1 MAMPNRY
8 RAEEDPSMPF
18 LVLLTDRS
26 PQVALPALLEVAPD
40 LKMEPLSIASLG
52 HALDLE
58 PEALIVDAVE
68 NTAQAWSVLTDLRT
82 RDARIPVTVV
92 VERDQLERYAWHEV
106 ADELVFPGAPA
117 AELRV
122 RLAMLR
128 RRAGA
133 GDGTVIKL
141 GPLAID
147 TETYRVTASGR
158 PLDLT
163 FKEFELLRF
172 LAQRPGRVFTRPSLL
187 REVWGYDF
195 YGGTRTVD
203 VHVRR
208 LRAKLGPEHEHLIE
222 TVRSVGYRAAGPGD

>member
-1 MAMPNRY
+1 
-8 RAEEDPSMPF
+8 MPF
-18 LVLLTDRS
+18 LALLSDRT
-26 PQVALPALLEVAPD
+26 PDTALPALLEAAPD
-40 LKMEPLSIASLG
+40 LKIEPLSVGSLE
-52 HALDLE
+52 HVLAIE
-58 PEALIVDAVE
+58 PEAIVVDAGE
-68 NTAQAWSVLTDLRT
+68 NAPQAWSVLTALRT
-82 RDARIPVTVV
+82 RDARVPAVV
-92 VERDQLERYAWHEV
+92 IVERDQLERYPWHET
-106 ADELVFPGAPA
+106 ADELVYPGAPA

-133 GDGTVIKL
+133 GDGTVIRL
-141 GPLAID
+141 GALAVD
-147 TETYRVTASGR
+147 TESYHVTVSGR

-172 LAQRPGRVFTRPSLL
+172 LAQHPGRAFTRPALL

-208 LRAKLGPEHEHLIE
+208 LRAKLGPEHEQMIE
-222 TVRSVGYRAAGPGD
+222 TVRSVGYRAAEPED

>member
-1 MAMPNRY
+1 MSIVAML
-8 RAEEDPSMPF
+8 S
-18 LVLLTDRS
+18 DRS
-26 PQVALPALLEVAPD
+26 PQVALPALGDLLPD
-40 LKMEPLSIASLG
+40 LKLEPLVAASLE
-52 HALDLE
+52 HVISIE
-58 PEALIVDAVE
+58 PEAVLIDAAE
-68 NTAQAWSVLTDLRT
+68 NPGQAWSVATALRD
-82 RDARIPVTVV
+82 RDARLPVLLI
-92 VERDQLERYAWHEV
+92 VERHELERYPWHEV
-106 ADELVFPGAPA
+106 ADEFVYPGAPA
-117 AELRV
+117 GELRV

-133 GDGTVIKL
+133 GDGTVIRL
-141 GPLAID
+141 GPLALD

-158 PLDLT
+158 ALDLT

-172 LAQRPGRVFTRPSLL
+172 LTSSPGRVFTRPTLL

-222 TVRSVGYRAAGPGD
+222 TVRSVGYRAADPD

>member
-1 MAMPNRY
+1 
-8 RAEEDPSMPF
+8 MPF
-18 LVLLTDRS
+18 LALLSDRS
-26 PQVALPALLEVAPD
+26 PRVALPALLEVAPD
-40 LKMEPLSIASLG
+40 LKVEPLSLASIG
-52 HALDLE
+52 HVLELE
-58 PEALIVDAVE
+58 PEAVLVDAVE
-68 NTAQAWSVLTDLRT
+68 NLPQAWSVLTELGGHDLRV
-82 RDARIPVTVV
+82 PVAVIA
-92 VERDQLERYAWHEV
+92 ERDQLERYPWHEV
-106 ADELVFPGAPA
+106 ADELVYPGAPA
-117 AELRV
+117 AELRL

-133 GDGTVIKL
+133 GDGTVIRL
-141 GPLAID
+141 GALSID
-147 TETYRVTASGR
+147 SDTYRVTIAGR

-172 LAQRPGRVFTRPSLL
+172 LAQHPGRVFTRPSLL

-222 TVRSVGYRAAGPGD
+222 TVRSVGYRAAATED